1 MQPEPVTLTE
11 GQEGTDMGFFHE
23 VPGGCGDHTRAEH
36 VVFQRQRPRFAAVLV
51 SDAVCTFVRTLF
63 QKPPFPPA
71 ALTCLSD
78 HIATAV
84 IPSQFACKETVFK
97 RKNKLHFIF
106 P

>member
-1 MQPEPVTLTE
+1 
-11 GQEGTDMGFFHE
+11 MGFFHE
-23 VPGGCGDHTRAEH
+23 VPGGCGDLARAEH
-36 VVFQRQRPRFAAVLV
+36 VVFQRQRAEVCCGSCLRQVCGVL
-51 SDAVCTFVRTLF
+51 DAVCTFVRTLF
-63 QKPPFPPA
+63 QKPPFPPV

-84 IPSQFACKETVFK
+84 IPSQFACKETIFK

>member
-1 MQPEPVTLTE
+1 MGIIPELSMSCSSAS
-11 GQEGTDMGFFHE
+11 GRGLL
-23 VPGGCGDHTRAEH
+23 
-36 VVFQRQRPRFAAVLV
+36 RFLSQTGVWSVGRCVHLCQDTV
-51 SDAVCTFVRTLF
+51 SEATIH
-63 QKPPFPPA
+63 A

-78 HIATAV
+78 SIATAV